1 MRSLHVA
8 IIMDGNGRWARSRGH
23 ARYFGHVRGVQRV
36 REVVDEACRLGIGAL
51 TLYAFSTENWKRPED
66 ERAVL
71 WKLLH
76 RYIRVEVPELKKRGV
91 RFRVIGDRTQL
102 TSELK
107 KQISAAENELS
118 GGVGLQLTLAISYGA
133 RDEIVRAAKKFASDC
148 LDGVCSPESINENFF
163 SRYLDTE
170 FLGSITDVDVVLRTS
185 GEQRLSNFLLWQS
198 AYAEM
203 IFVEKPWPEFRAADF
218 REALDKF
225 SRRHRRFG
233 STEEVVPQPEMTGV
247 ALVEALE

>member
-23 ARYFGHVRGVQRV
+23 ARYFGHVRGVRRV

-76 RYIRVEVPELKKRGV
+76 RYIRLEVPELKKRGV

-102 TSELK
+102 AADLK
-107 KQISAAENELS
+107 DQISAAESELS
-118 GGVGLQLTLAISYGA
+118 GGAGLQLTLAISYGS
-133 RDEIVRAAKKFASDC
+133 RDEMIRAAKRFASDC
-148 LDGVCSPESINENFF
+148 LDGVCSPESLNESLF
-163 SRYLDTE
+163 SEYLDTE
-170 FLGSITDVDVVLRTS
+170 FLGSMTNVDVVLRTS
-185 GEQRLSNFLLWQS
+185 GEQRLSNFMLWQS

-203 IFVEKPWPEFRAADF
+203 IFIEKPWPEFRAVDF
-218 REALDKF
+218 REALEKF

-233 STEEVVPQPEMTGV
+233 STGEAASQPELTSIP
-247 ALVEALE
+247 LVEAVE